1 MIKIS
6 ESSPDFT
13 IPGYYQGETINYS
26 LSDYRGRWV
35 VVFFYT
41 GDRTSVCSTEV
52 TAFNDH
58 VGELDA
64 LKSSVLGISVDQIDS
79 HRSWADELKL
89 NYPLL
94 SDESG
99 DVSRLYGVYD
109 EREKHDFRGTF
120 IVDPEGNLRFMSIGE
135 PKIGRGVFE
144 TMRGI
149 QALQTGEACPV
160 DWKPGRPTLGG

>member
-1 MIKIS
+1 MIIGKPA
-6 ESSPDFT
+6 ENFT
-13 IPGYYQGETINYS
+13 LPGYYQSQTMNYS

-52 TAFNDH
+52 TAFNGH
-58 VGELDA
+58 VSELDI
-64 LKSSVLGISVDQIDS
+64 LKVSVLGISVDKMVS
-79 HRSWADELKL
+79 HQGWADELKL

-109 EREKHDFRGTF
+109 EQGKQDFRGTF
-120 IVDPEGNLRFMSIGE
+120 IVDPEGNLRFMSVGE
-135 PKIGRGVFE
+135 PKIGRGIFE
-144 TMRGI
+144 TMRVV

-160 DWKPGRPTLGG
+160 DWKLGQPTLGK